1 MIDLCSIHGN
11 LCLNKKRKTMKKI
24 YQNPETKIVK
34 IQTANMIAVS
44 NINTYGEDATGPGM
58 SRRGNNV
65 WDEED
70 EEEY

>member
-24 YQNPETKIVK
+24 YINPETKIVK
-34 IQTANMIAVS
+34 IQTANMIAIS
-44 NINTYGEDATGPGM
+44 LYGKDAEDQGM